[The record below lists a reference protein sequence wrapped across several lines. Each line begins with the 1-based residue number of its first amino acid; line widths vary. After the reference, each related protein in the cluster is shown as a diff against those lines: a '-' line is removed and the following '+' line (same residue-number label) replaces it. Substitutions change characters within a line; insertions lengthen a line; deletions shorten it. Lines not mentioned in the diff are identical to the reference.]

1 MGGVEIV
8 KEGGNTTYRRY
19 VGGVLLQT
27 VTGSTVT
34 SRYLFHD
41 QLGSVVRVADASGV
55 AVDSGDYTALG
66 ERRSYS
72 DPLVSGTPLASTPRG
87 YTGHEMLDSVGLIH
101 MNARLY
107 DAVVGRFLQADPVI
121 EAPGG
126 TQGWNAYSY
135 LMNNPL
141 NATDPTGMF
150 SLRKALGI
158 AIGIVAAVF
167 QQYYIAQGAFAAA
180 FGVGVAGGF
189 VSGYVMSGTI
199 RGGVTGAFGAG
210 LTFGAGLL
218 SQGWGL
224 GGQVLAQSLSG
235 GIVDLVQGGKFGHGF
250 VAAGLATLAMP
261 LASHRYATVRAVGGA
276 LIGGTISE
284 LTGGKFANG
293 AMSGTIRGAMM
304 GRPMSRRFANMESM
318 SGG

>member
-27 VTGSTVT
+27 HRYQPLSVPRPVGQRGTGS
-34 SRYLFHD
+34 RCQRRGGGQRGLYGAGRAA
-41 QLGSVVRVADASGV
+41 QLQRSAGVGHAIGEYTTGIYRPRDAGQRRAD
-55 AVDSGDYTALG
+55 
-66 ERRSYS
+66 
-72 DPLVSGTPLASTPRG
+72 P
-87 YTGHEMLDSVGLIH
+87 
-101 MNARLY
+101 RLY

>member
-1 MGGVEIV
+1 M
-8 KEGGNTTYRRY
+8 
-19 VGGVLLQT
+19 
-27 VTGSTVT
+27 
-34 SRYLFHD
+34 
-41 QLGSVVRVADASGV
+41 
-55 AVDSGDYTALG
+55 
-66 ERRSYS
+66 
-72 DPLVSGTPLASTPRG
+72 
-87 YTGHEMLDSVGLIH
+87 
-101 MNARLY
+101 
-107 DAVVGRFLQADPVI
+107 I

>member
-1 MGGVEIV
+1 M
-8 KEGGNTTYRRY
+8 
-19 VGGVLLQT
+19 VGIGLQIAVLLKT
-27 VTGSTVT
+27 
-34 SRYLFHD
+34 
-41 QLGSVVRVADASGV
+41 
-55 AVDSGDYTALG
+55 
-66 ERRSYS
+66 
-72 DPLVSGTPLASTPRG
+72 
-87 YTGHEMLDSVGLIH
+87 
-101 MNARLY
+101 
-107 DAVVGRFLQADPVI
+107 
-121 EAPGG
+121 GG
-126 TQGWNAYSY
+126 TS
-135 LMNNPL
+135 
-141 NATDPTGMF
+141 
-150 SLRKALGI
+150 
-158 AIGIVAAVF
+158 
-167 QQYYIAQGAFAAA
+167 
-180 FGVGVAGGF
+180 GVAGGF

-293 AMSGTIRGAMM
+293 AMSGAIRGAMM

-318 SGG
+318 SGGVEPLSDVEARAVMLKGVAIFRKMRADGVMDGMDLYAEMDAVRSKYPRAFVFDYDGVRAFVAGGGEVVASVDIFDYTGITIHRVDSLDDVMRTIFHEVAHLNPRLAAIWRESTPHPFRMSPYVDKVAQVQVHDEIKYSVDKLMGVYREKYKGD